1 MRKPRV
7 EPWIHA
13 LVAGATAGVLAEVLV
28 MRLNPEVTQSAAAA
42 LTALPLWAT
51 WGILGG
57 GIPLLAAV
65 AVMRWI
71 RPAGGDWPAPE
82 FTALVFVVAGVMSW
96 INADLHREFLSAT
109 AQRILTQDVV
119 VWTVCALLALVGG
132 VLIRRFGAWPSRRVA
147 FAVVMIALPT
157 MRLVWQPIPHRM
169 PVDVAARSL
178 GEPARPL
185 LVVGVDGLD
194 SQVLLVH
201 AGGDRYQN
209 LDDLRDSG
217 TWGPLNPTRPYLR
230 QSLWTTLATG
240 TNPGRHGV
248 KFHRGWQLPW
258 LRDEPLRLLP
268 WTPQGSRLILPWGI
282 ADRVTPPPA
291 SIPPLWAR
299 LRVSGVSTAV
309 IGWPGIWGPD
319 VSLETVSEAEEAA
332 PLDDAIRGSLERALE
347 PFDDERAVVW
357 QAVLWDQWI
366 VDSAIRAL
374 SSGTR
379 DVWLH
384 LGGLAAARRHLE
396 PVKPMHTREREVLE
410 LVIELLDLQLGRLMA
425 VSQQDALIAVVSP
438 YGLAPPSPLERLR
451 RLLGIGDDWR
461 TSAEDCPDGVLLL
474 NGVGVPQGQRFAGSR
489 LTDFAPT
496 LCYLLGLPVAQ
507 YMEGGVIVEGVEEE
521 FLASHPLRVID

>member
-1 MRKPRV
+1 MKIPRV

-28 MRLNPEVTQSAAAA
+28 MRLNPEVAQSTAAA
-42 LTALPLWAT
+42 LTALPLWTT

-57 GIPLLAAV
+57 GIPLVVAV
-65 AVMRWI
+65 ALVKWI
-71 RPAGGDWPAPE
+71 RPASDDWPAPE
-82 FTALVFVVAGVMSW
+82 LTALVFVVAGVMSW
-96 INADLHREFLSAT
+96 INADLHSDFLSET

-119 VWTVCALLALVGG
+119 FWILCALLALTAGG
-132 VLIRRFGAWPSRRVA
+132 AIRRFGAWPSRRVA
-147 FAVVMIALPT
+147 FALVMIALPT
-157 MRLVWQPIPHRM
+157 MRLVWQPIPYRR
-169 PVDVAARSL
+169 PVEVAARSL

-185 LVVGVDGLD
+185 LVVGVDSLD

-201 AGGDRYQN
+201 AGGDRYQH
-209 LDDLRDSG
+209 LDDLRSSG
-217 TWGPLNPTRPYLR
+217 TWGPLNPSRPYLR

-258 LRDEPLRLLP
+258 HRDEPLRLLP
-268 WTPQGSRLILPWGI
+268 WTPQGSRLILPWGV
-282 ADRVTPPPA
+282 ADLVTPPP
-291 SIPPLWAR
+291 SSMPPLWER
-299 LRVSGVSTAV
+299 LRASGVSTAA

-319 VSLETVSEAEEAA
+319 VNLNTVSEAQVSA
-332 PLDDAIRGSLERALE
+332 PLDDAIRDSLERALE
-347 PFDDERAVVW
+347 PFGEQRRVVW
-357 QAVLWDQWI
+357 QAVLRDQRI
-366 VDSAIRAL
+366 VDSAVREL

-384 LGGLAAARRHLE
+384 LEGLAATRRHLE
-396 PVKPMHTREREVLE
+396 PVKPMHIREREVLG
-410 LVIELLDLQLGRLMA
+410 LVIELLDVQLGRLVA
-425 VSQQDALIAVVSP
+425 VSQSDTLIAVVSP
-438 YGLAPPSPLERLR
+438 YGLAPPSSLERLR

-474 NGVGVPQGQRFAGSR
+474 SGVGVPQGQRFAGSR

-507 YMEGGVIVEGVEEE
+507 YMEGGVILEGVEEE
-521 FLASHPLRVID
+521 YLASHPLRVVD